1 MNFVFELNLRP
12 ATRSLI
18 PIARFGSL
26 ADIGARPINVRFAP
40 ESGHGG
46 AMAGCPLSA
55 DFVAKVAGILA
66 DRQKRAILE
75 SERPN
80 F

>member
-1 MNFVFELNLRP
+1 VF
-12 ATRSLI
+12 
-18 PIARFGSL
+18 
-26 ADIGARPINVRFAP
+26 DVRFTP
-40 ESGHGG
+40 KSGHGE
-46 AMAGCPLSA
+46 ATAGCPLCA

>member
-1 MNFVFELNLRP
+1 MNYNSSVTASVLCLT
-12 ATRSLI
+12 AILVRS
-18 PIARFGSL
+18 
-26 ADIGARPINVRFAP
+26 
-40 ESGHGG
+40 
-46 AMAGCPLSA
+46 CPLWV